1 MNRETEFADL
11 HSSTPE
17 SFASGVP
24 ATAAVADPLIEA
36 MVCELHTAALY
47 VAVLGSAVN
56 AIGRVGGAA
65 KPSELLAMMPN
76 DSAIQLANTRWMM
89 DAGVSPM
96 VLLTVHDFMSELEP
110 ARAVMQRYAVDA
122 AVLSLER
129 AQVLHRLLLMDTWRR
144 LARMAVEAVDRLD
157 LDLAGRL
164 PSFYS
169 ETTCRLRD
177 LLLAVEAGGSPC
189 VKEDG
194 CLIVPTLP
202 QRRRSSRRTLL
213 QNCILT
219 CRGRT
224 HRAFVQNI
232 SAGGLGLSRAP
243 VLIRDEALTVE
254 LRNGRRFTG
263 SVVWSSGSFA
273 GMRFTVPL
281 SQRDPLLQG

>member
-1 MNRETEFADL
+1 MVQPAGDL
-11 HSSTPE
+11 GLPVEPT
-17 SFASGVP
+17 
-24 ATAAVADPLIEA
+24 ATVAADPLIEA

-47 VAVLGSAVN
+47 TAVLASAVN
-56 AIGRVGGAA
+56 AIGQAGGNS

-76 DSAIQLANTRWMM
+76 DSAFQLANTRWML
-89 DAGVSPM
+89 DAGVSPL
-96 VLLTVHDFMSELEP
+96 VLLAVHDFMSELEP

-144 LARMAVEAVDRLD
+144 LARMAVEAIDRLD

-164 PSFYS
+164 PAFYS
-169 ETTCRLRD
+169 ETTCKLRD
-177 LLLAVEAGGSPC
+177 LLLAAESGGSPC
-189 VKEDG
+189 IGEG
-194 CLIVPTLP
+194 GILFVPALP

-213 QNCILT
+213 QNCMLT
-219 CRGRT
+219 CRGRM

-232 SAGGLGLSRAP
+232 SSGGLGLSRAP
-243 VLIRDEALTVE
+243 VLIRDEPLSVE
-254 LRNGRRFTG
+254 LRNGRRFNG

-281 SQRDPLLQG
+281 SQRDPILQG